1 MQASSFPATAAT
13 SLIHGY
19 CDDFIALAAS
29 MAQTLEQA
37 TMRSLPLDSCR
48 DDLARVERGMR
59 NLAEAIGGMLAQ
71 LPGSHEP
78 GHAAPA
84 APPANAPAP
93 AAAAPAARAP
103 RPATAGAP
111 NAASAPH
118 APAAPHAPHA
128 PAAPAAAAAAAPA
141 PRAARPAADATPP
154 AHAQP
159 AARGAG
165 EPKKAAAAA
174 AAATPGAATPQRGPV
189 SSMLAG
195 SNDTMPLRSV
205 FQFLS
210 RMRKSGTLR
219 VTIDGEEL
227 TFDLGD
233 GSLIATSSNRP
244 HAGERL
250 GEILAELRFLVP
262 ADIDGFVRQHGH
274 SLRKLGGALVQAGR
288 LTEGQL
294 LEALELQVTRR
305 FRRATSA
312 QKATYDFRE
321 CPRPRGDGRIRIR
334 AFEILGSGGDEPAQ

>member
-37 TMRSLPLDSCR
+37 TMRSLPIDSCR

-78 GHAAPA
+78 GQ
-84 APPANAPAP
+84 
-93 AAAAPAARAP
+93 AAAPAAAP
-103 RPATAGAP
+103 PA
-111 NAASAPH
+111 H
-118 APAAPHAPHA
+118 APA
-128 PAAPAAAAAAAPA
+128 PAAPAAPAARPPQRPPAASAAHAPAAPVAAPA
-141 PRAARPAADATPP
+141 PRAARPAAAADAAPP
-154 AHAQP
+154 VHAQP
-159 AARGAG
+159 ATRAAG
-165 EPKKAAAAA
+165 EPKKAAAAVA
-174 AAATPGAATPQRGPV
+174 AAAAAAPGAAAPQRGPV

-219 VTIDGEEL
+219 VTIEGEEL

-233 GSLIATSSNRP
+233 GSLVATSSNRP

-250 GEILAELRFLVP
+250 GEILAELRFLSP
-262 ADIDGFVRQHGH
+262 QETDGFVRQHGH

-288 LTEGQL
+288 ITEGQL

-334 AFEILGSGGDEPAQ
+334 AFEILGSSNGDDPPA

>member
-13 SLIHGY
+13 SLITGY

-48 DDLARVERGMR
+48 DQLTRVERGMR
-59 NLAEAIGGMLAQ
+59 SLAEAIGGMLAQ
-71 LPGSHEP
+71 LPGSHEH
-78 GHAAPA
+78 GHATAAGA
-84 APPANAPAP
+84 APPANAAP
-93 AAAAPAARAP
+93 TAVHAAPAARPAQRSQAASTPTTHAP
-103 RPATAGAP
+103 TTHAPTGPAIAPTPRAARPAAAADTPSAHAQPVARGAGEAKKATA
-111 NAASAPH
+111 
-118 APAAPHAPHA
+118 
-128 PAAPAAAAAAAPA
+128 AAAAAAAP
-141 PRAARPAADATPP
+141 
-154 AHAQP
+154 
-159 AARGAG
+159 G
-165 EPKKAAAAA
+165 AAA
-174 AAATPGAATPQRGPV
+174 PQRGPV

-219 VTIDGEEL
+219 VTLDSEEL

-233 GSLIATSSNRP
+233 GSLIATTSNRP

-262 ADIDGFVRQHGH
+262 QEIDGFVRQHGH

-334 AFEILGSGGDEPAQ
+334 AFEILGGGGDDA